1 MKRVGFVGWRG
12 MVGSVLMER
21 MVAENDFAHIAEP
34 VFFTTSQAGQLG
46 PDVGQGRRP
55 LNDASDIEA
64 LCETKRLALVQHL
77 EDGEHLAIAL
87 DEFGQLPQSRG
98 TLGRW
103 SGGPDRLGAI
113 RRVDSRVDI
122 CRPSGADGGEYP
134 PGGRVRHLKPLTVD
148 PVGPRAPNEHR
159 SRDSDEVSKTDAVR
173 FAQGQ
178 LVKQEGLLHL
188 DRA

>member
-1 MKRVGFVGWRG
+1 
-12 MVGSVLMER
+12 MELAIGVVR
-21 MVAENDFAHIAEP
+21 RADWHGTLIRCGELSRRAV
-34 VFFTTSQAGQLG
+34 QLG
-46 PDVGQGRRP
+46 GPARVVTERFGGT
-55 LNDASDIEA
+55 ADIEA

-77 EDGEHLAIAL
+77 EDGKHLAIAL

-113 RRVDSRVDI
+113 RRVDGRVDI

-134 PGGRVRHLKPLTVD
+134 PGGRVRHLKPLAVD
-148 PVGPRAPNEHR
+148 PVGPCAPNEHR

-178 LVKQEGLLHL
+178 LVKQEGLLHS